1 MFLQETPQRNVC
13 SSRALIKMTEDSSP
27 LVKTILTK
35 GGLTKDVTDKTF
47 GVLQD
52 LKKVLQ
58 VVESDL
64 RKQVVGQDPRIKIQ
78 YRDRGTFE
86 AEIKVGEDLL
96 IFIMHTNAFVFEPAH
111 PVWKTG
117 YVSLDPS
124 RGTVGMISIYNFLSD
139 SFKFDRRNDIG
150 HLVARMFV
158 NREGNFFAEG
168 KRQLGVLFNDYASMQ
183 ANETQLRLLIESAIA
198 FSLDIDVNVP
208 PFDAMKEITVYEAMV
223 NTMQSTITTGKRL
236 GFKFEKEN
244 DIEG

>member
-1 MFLQETPQRNVC
+1 MF
-13 SSRALIKMTEDSSP
+13 I
-27 LVKTILTK
+27 
-35 GGLTKDVTDKTF
+35 
-47 GVLQD
+47 
-52 LKKVLQ
+52 
-58 VVESDL
+58 
-64 RKQVVGQDPRIKIQ
+64 
-78 YRDRGTFE
+78 
-86 AEIKVGEDLL
+86 
-96 IFIMHTNAFVFEPAH
+96 
-111 PVWKTG
+111 
-117 YVSLDPS
+117 
-124 RGTVGMISIYNFLSD
+124 
-139 SFKFDRRNDIG
+139 
-150 HLVARMFV
+150 